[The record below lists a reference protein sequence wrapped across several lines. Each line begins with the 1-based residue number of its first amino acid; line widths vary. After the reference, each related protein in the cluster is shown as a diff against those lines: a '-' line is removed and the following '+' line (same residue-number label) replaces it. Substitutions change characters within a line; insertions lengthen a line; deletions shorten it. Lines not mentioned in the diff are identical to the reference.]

1 MAGKNGKK
9 IVHHTYMSAKE
20 AHYVGELVNG
30 ARIVVQWGDVGTELM
45 VCVDGDISLFLGYE
59 NIRFTAPVYVGDFM
73 EYTGEIIDIG
83 KINTRALLPCLVAA
97 LTAKLVPW
105 KVGTQMKHVK
115 DADVSNIACLE
126 TAATACEPPILCAE
140 AIGSLY
146 IAKKDQRG
154 PTESSFAQ
162 REHRK

>member
-1 MAGKNGKK
+1 MVGNCSYKCKF
-9 IVHHTYMSAKE
+9 E
-20 AHYVGELVNG
+20 A
-30 ARIVVQWGDVGTELM
+30 
-45 VCVDGDISLFLGYE
+45 
-59 NIRFTAPVYVGDFM
+59 
-73 EYTGEIIDIG
+73 
-83 KINTRALLPCLVAA
+83 
-97 LTAKLVPW
+97 W